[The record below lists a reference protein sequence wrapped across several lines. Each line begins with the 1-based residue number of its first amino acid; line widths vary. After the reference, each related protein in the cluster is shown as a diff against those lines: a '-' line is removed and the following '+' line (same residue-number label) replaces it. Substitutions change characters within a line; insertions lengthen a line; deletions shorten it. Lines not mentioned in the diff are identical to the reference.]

1 MNNKTCMLFIFSLV
15 LGLGCSEKQSAR
27 IQESIFQHPEMLEG
41 NWESANAFLEIEYHD
56 FDKTFWCELLTLD
69 TENKELIRHE
79 SMRIL
84 INPRNDTS
92 GNIPMVVVDSDS
104 EIIVYDIT
112 PFQSGFQAR
121 GGKLSQW
128 INGKGASPK
137 TMMSQWEFDEQ
148 SRTWTLSQ
156 TTGLSGEHSFSSTD
170 MTKDEFI
177 REYDTVPDQE
187 ASFSGSNDTFFNKI
201 QGRWLGPDSRGLN
214 YDLEFKIEP
223 LNMIFTEKGK
233 SIDPEGD
240 TVTQWTHF
248 SLIHS
253 ELSQMVGMP
262 QHGKALSL
270 FSVNGRG
277 FGVLG
282 KWEDLGDQLM
292 AQYENP
298 NLRLIRTFEN
308 EDTLKCTWQSR
319 QSEAGQWRENGN
331 SHVLK
336 RQY

>member
-1 MNNKTCMLFIFSLV
+1 
-15 LGLGCSEKQSAR
+15 
-27 IQESIFQHPEMLEG
+27 
-41 NWESANAFLEIEYHD
+41 
-56 FDKTFWCELLTLD
+56 
-69 TENKELIRHE
+69 
-79 SMRIL
+79 
-84 INPRNDTS
+84 
-92 GNIPMVVVDSDS
+92 
-104 EIIVYDIT
+104 
-112 PFQSGFQAR
+112 
-121 GGKLSQW
+121 
-128 INGKGASPK
+128 
-137 TMMSQWEFDEQ
+137 MMSQWEFDEQ

-177 REYDTVPDQE
+177 REYDTAPDQE
-187 ASFSGSNDTFFNKI
+187 ASFSGSYDTFFNKI
-201 QGRWLGPDSRGLN
+201 QGRWLGPDSRGWN

-233 SIDPEGD
+233 RVNPEGD

-298 NLRLIRTFEN
+298 NLRLIRAFVN

-319 QSEAGQWRENGN
+319 QSETEQWRENGN

>member
-156 TTGLSGEHSFSSTD
+156 TTGLTGEHSFSSTD

-201 QGRWLGPDSRGLN
+201 QGRWLGPDSRGFN
-214 YDLEFKIEP
+214 YDL
-223 LNMIFTEKGK
+223 
-233 SIDPEGD
+233 
-240 TVTQWTHF
+240 
-248 SLIHS
+248 
-253 ELSQMVGMP
+253 
-262 QHGKALSL
+262 
-270 FSVNGRG
+270 
-277 FGVLG
+277 
-282 KWEDLGDQLM
+282 
-292 AQYENP
+292 
-298 NLRLIRTFEN
+298 
-308 EDTLKCTWQSR
+308 
-319 QSEAGQWRENGN
+319 
-331 SHVLK
+331 
-336 RQY
+336 